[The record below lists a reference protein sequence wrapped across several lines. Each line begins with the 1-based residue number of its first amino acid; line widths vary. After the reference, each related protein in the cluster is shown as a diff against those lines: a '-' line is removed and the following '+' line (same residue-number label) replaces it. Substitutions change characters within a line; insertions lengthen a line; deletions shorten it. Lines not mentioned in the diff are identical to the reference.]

1 MAVRRIS
8 ERQRLAAQH
17 AWTGTLPPAAESAVV
32 HWPGGAA
39 FIVLTD
45 VDLIDM
51 CLYVSADLE
60 PVARSA
66 APVIVVGG
74 GQSGLAAARAL
85 RGLRMPT
92 VILEASDR
100 PAGSW
105 PRYYDSLRLFSPAG
119 YSSMPGMPFPG
130 PPDRYP
136 GRDEVAGYLGRY
148 AARLDVEI
156 QTGTRVQSIRQDG
169 REFIV
174 VTEGGR
180 ALRASGIVAASG
192 SFSNPYRP
200 GFPGEDAFTGELSHV
215 ADYRNPAP
223 YAGQRVIVV
232 GAGDSAAQVAN
243 ELAPVAT
250 VTLATRHPVRFIPQ
264 RLGGQDV
271 HYWLRES
278 GFDTLPAEW
287 LGKITGGS
295 VVTDSVGF
303 QQTLADGRVDQ
314 RPMFTALDGNQVVW
328 SDGQREPVDA
338 IILATGYRPSLD
350 YLGELGALDP
360 KGAPIHVRGISST
373 HVGLVYLGLEHQR
386 SFASNTLRGVSQ
398 DARAVIP
405 PLAAWIRDAPAK
417 VGLGTRDHVDTCQ
430 SERQVQAY
438 GRGTRANPEDQA
450 PRRRTAPRAGRL
462 PRGAAPAGNPHGRG
476 RQGARRP
483 RPAAAH

>member
-1 MAVRRIS
+1 MS
-8 ERQRLAAQH
+8 
-17 AWTGTLPPAAESAVV
+17 T
-32 HWPGGAA
+32 
-39 FIVLTD
+39 
-45 VDLIDM
+45 
-51 CLYVSADLE
+51 DLE
-60 PVARSA
+60 PVPSSA

-85 RGLRMPT
+85 RELRMPA

-130 PPDRYP
+130 APDRYP
-136 GRDEVAGYLGRY
+136 GRDEVAGYLERY
-148 AARLDVEI
+148 AARLGVEI
-156 QTGTRVQSIRQDG
+156 RTRTRVQTVRQDG

-174 VTEGGR
+174 VPDRGR
-180 ALRASGIVAASG
+180 TLRASGIVAASG
-192 SFSNPYRP
+192 SFSSPYRP
-200 GFPGEDAFTGELSHV
+200 SFPGEEGFTGGLSHV

-243 ELAPVAT
+243 ELAPVAA

-287 LGKITGGS
+287 LSKITGGS

-303 QQTLADGRVDQ
+303 QQTLAAGLVDR

-328 SDGQREPVDA
+328 SDGRREPVDA

-350 YLGELGALDP
+350 YLRELGALDADA
-360 KGAPIHVRGISST
+360 APIHVRGISST
-373 HVGLVYLGLEHQR
+373 HVGLVYLGLEYQR
-386 SFASNTLRGVSQ
+386 SFASNTLRGVSA
-398 DARAVIP
+398 DARAVIG
-405 PLAAWIRDAPAK
+405 PLVAWIRDAPAK
-417 VGLGTRDHVDTCQ
+417 VGLGARDYVDTYQ
-430 SERQVQAY
+430 SEWQVHRY
-438 GRGTRANPEDQA
+438 GRGTRADSEDQA
-450 PRRRTAPRAGRL
+450 PRRRTAVRADRL
-462 PRGAAPAGNPHGRG
+462 PRGAARAGGPPGRG
-476 RQGARRP
+476 RQGPRRP
-483 RPAAAH
+483 CPAAAH